1 MSYEIAEL
9 KRRVANMIRIGVIGE
24 LTAGQHSAT
33 VIIAG
38 DEGEPITTDPRP
50 WLTGRAGPDADWH
63 APEPGEQV
71 ILLSPNGDMAQGA
84 ILPSLYS
91 DAFPAP
97 ANSADIWRKQFAN
110 GSSIQYDRAAGKL
123 TVDVGSGSVLVVAND
138 ATIDANE
145 STCTG
150 NLTVL
155 KNFTVMGGSALNGGA
170 IVQPGEGDGAAV
182 NVNGS
187 VNATDDV
194 KAGDISLRNH
204 PHGEIKRGDEKS
216 GGPLP

>member
-1 MSYEIAEL
+1 MSYDMADL
-9 KRRVANMIRIGVIGE
+9 KRRVANLIRIGVIGE

-97 ANSADIWRKQFAN
+97 ADSADIWRKQFAN

-123 TVDVGSGSVLVVAND
+123 TVDVGSGSVLVIAND

-150 NLTVL
+150 NLTVQ
-155 KNFTVMGGSALNGGA
+155 KNLIVNGMSALNAGMAVTGGA
-170 IVQPGEGDGAAV
+170 GGATATI
-182 NVNGS
+182 NGTL
-187 VNATDDV
+187 NATGDV
-194 KAGDISLRNH
+194 TAGAISLQGHR
-204 PHGEIKRGDEKS
+204 HGGVEN
-216 GGPLP
+216 GGGTTEGPK